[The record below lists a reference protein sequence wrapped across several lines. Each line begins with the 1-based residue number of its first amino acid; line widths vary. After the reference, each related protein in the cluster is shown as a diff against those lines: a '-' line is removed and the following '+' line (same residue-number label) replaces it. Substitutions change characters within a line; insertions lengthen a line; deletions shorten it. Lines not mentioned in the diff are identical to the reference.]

1 MAYPILT
8 DNNTTERQRTGFLEI
23 ENLVKS
29 YPTPDK
35 GKFVVLNNINL
46 TIGEDEYISV
56 IGHSG

>member
-1 MAYPILT
+1 M
-8 DNNTTERQRTGFLEI
+8 

-46 TIGEDEYISV
+46 TIG
-56 IGHSG
+56 